1 MDNKFS
7 GILGVLGLIG
17 AVVLYFVLRKVFPS
31 LATAMLVVGA
41 VTVALIVILVV
52 VVLFFALRKPKKK
65 DGPAAE
71 NDGAAV
77 LAKGRTNLTELRRM
91 GIRIKNLKVRKLNEE
106 ICVII
111 DKILRALKD
120 QPEDIPR
127 VRQFLNYYLPTMG
140 EILLKYVRVE
150 ESGIPA
156 ETVTQNTIAWLG
168 DIKTAMEKQYAN
180 LFDDDI
186 LDLTV
191 EMETLTLACK
201 RDGLLTGEGTPL
213 QDGGRSITLTL

>member
-1 MDNKFS
+1 MDNKYS
-7 GILGVLGLIG
+7 GILGFFGLIA

-31 LATAMLVVGA
+31 LATAMLVIGA
-41 VTVALIVILVV
+41 VIVALIIILVV

-65 DGPAAE
+65 DGPAAD
-71 NDGAAV
+71 NDVTAV
-77 LAKGRTNLTELRRM
+77 LTKGRTNLTELRRM

-150 ESGIPA
+150 ESGVPA

-168 DIKTAMEKQYAN
+168 DIKSAMEKQYAN

-201 RDGLLTGEGTPL
+201 RDGLLTGESTPL
-213 QDGGRSITLTL
+213 QDGDRSITLTL

>member
-17 AVVLYFVLRKVFPS
+17 AVVLYFILRKVFPS

-41 VTVALIVILVV
+41 VIVALIVILVV
-52 VVLFFALRKPKKK
+52 VVLFFALRKPKRK
-65 DGPAAE
+65 DGPAAD
-71 NDGAAV
+71 NDVTAV
-77 LAKGRTNLTELRRM
+77 LTKGRTNLTELRRM

-111 DKILRALKD
+111 DKILRALKE

-127 VRQFLNYYLPTMG
+127 VRQFLNYYLPPLG

-150 ESGIPA
+150 ESGVPA
-156 ETVTQNTIAWLG
+156 ESVTQNTIAWLG

-201 RDGLLTGEGTPL
+201 RDGLLTGEGTSL
-213 QDGGRSITLTL
+213 QDGDRSITLTL

>member
-1 MDNKFS
+1 MDNKYS
-7 GILGVLGLIG
+7 GILGFFGLIA

-31 LATAMLVVGA
+31 LATAMLVIGA
-41 VTVALIVILVV
+41 VIVALIVILVV
-52 VVLFFALRKPKKK
+52 VVLFFALRKPKKN
-65 DGPAAE
+65 DGPAAD
-71 NDGAAV
+71 NDVAAV
-77 LAKGRTNLTELRRM
+77 LTKGRTNLTELRRM

-111 DKILRALKD
+111 DKILRALKN

-213 QDGGRSITLTL
+213 QDGDRSITLTL

>member
-41 VTVALIVILVV
+41 VIVALIVILVV
-52 VVLFFALRKPKKK
+52 VVLFFALHKPKKK
-65 DGPAAE
+65 DGPAAD
-71 NDGAAV
+71 NDVTTV
-77 LAKGRTNLTELRRM
+77 LTKGRTNLTELRRM

-111 DKILRALKD
+111 DKILRALKE

-213 QDGGRSITLTL
+213 QDGDRSITLIL

>member
-1 MDNKFS
+1 MDNKYS
-7 GILGVLGLIG
+7 GILGFFGLIG
-17 AVVLYFVLRKVFPS
+17 AVVLYFILRQIFPS
-31 LATAMLVVGA
+31 LATAMLVIGA
-41 VTVALIVILVV
+41 VIVALIIILVV
-52 VVLFFALRKPKKK
+52 VVLFFALRMPKKK
-65 DGPAAE
+65 DGPAAD
-71 NDGAAV
+71 NDVTAV
-77 LAKGRTNLTELRRM
+77 LTKGRTNLTELRRM

-168 DIKTAMEKQYAN
+168 DIKSAMEKQYAN

-191 EMETLTLACK
+191 EMETLTLACR

-213 QDGGRSITLTL
+213 QDGDRSITLTL

>member
-1 MDNKFS
+1 MDNKYS
-7 GILGVLGLIG
+7 GILGFFGLIA

-41 VTVALIVILVV
+41 VIVALIVILVV
-52 VVLFFALRKPKKK
+52 VVLFFALRKPKKN
-65 DGPAAE
+65 DGPAAD
-71 NDGAAV
+71 NDVTAV
-77 LAKGRTNLTELRRM
+77 LTKGRTNLTELRRM

-111 DKILRALKD
+111 DKILRALKE

-150 ESGIPA
+150 ESGVPA

-213 QDGGRSITLTL
+213 QDGDRSITLTL